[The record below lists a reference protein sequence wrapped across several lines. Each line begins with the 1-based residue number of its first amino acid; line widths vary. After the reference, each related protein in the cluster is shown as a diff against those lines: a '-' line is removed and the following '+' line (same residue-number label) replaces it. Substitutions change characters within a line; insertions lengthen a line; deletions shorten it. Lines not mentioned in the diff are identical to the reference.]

1 MGNLRRQRDIRLATT
16 DRRRSSLAS
25 KPNYQT
31 TKFFREYL
39 LAIEIKKMQ
48 MLMNNHNYLGI

>member
-31 TKFFREYL
+31 TKFFTEYL
-39 LAIEIKKMQ
+39 LAIKIKK
-48 MLMNNHNYLGI
+48 NADAHE

>member
-31 TKFFREYL
+31 TKFFTEYL
-39 LAIEIKKMQ
+39 LAIEIKKMR